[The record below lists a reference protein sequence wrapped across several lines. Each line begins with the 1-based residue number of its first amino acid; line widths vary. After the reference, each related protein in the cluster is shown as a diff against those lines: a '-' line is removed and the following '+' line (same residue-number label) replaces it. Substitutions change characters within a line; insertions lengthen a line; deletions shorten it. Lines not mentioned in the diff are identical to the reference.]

1 MTATS
6 HKWDKLSP
14 REFQQLQELA
24 SYSTRKL
31 QDVLQDFCAPHASPK
46 FNPDGDIDYDG
57 FRCFLDAF
65 LDCETPVDLAKH
77 LFVSFLK
84 PNVTQ
89 SQLHGKALNQMAA
102 ISSTTACAAVTS
114 HTKGSIPNISSIAEI
129 AAPAASEAR
138 HTFVEKIHGI
148 TDKLHSLSGHLTHDP
163 SKTGSVHPMVTVTPS
178 PLASG
183 PSIFQSSAAARRS
196 VDSSPSHS
204 QANHSQMSRN
214 SSKKSNNSVNCKIDT
229 DIKLLARKLS
239 HFDPLTLKV
248 PLKDVVCYLSLLEAG
263 RPEDKLEFMFRL
275 YDTDGNGVLDT
286 AEMDAIVN
294 QMMAVAEYLGW
305 DVSELRPILQDMM
318 VEIDYDADGTV
329 SLEEWQRGG
338 LTTIPLLVLLGV
350 DNTALKED
358 GIHVW
363 RLKHFSKPAYCNLC
377 LNMLV
382 GLGKKGLCCVLCKY
396 TVHERCVQR
405 APPSCI
411 TTYVKTKKAKGG
423 GDMLHHW
430 VDGNCYG
437 RCSKCRKRI
446 KAYHGI
452 TGLTCRWCH
461 MMLHNRCASSVK
473 KECTLGE
480 YADLIIPPTAICP
493 AVLDRQRS
501 VNQANKATHFQITPP
516 SESSCPLL
524 VFVNPKSGGRQGDRI
539 LRKFQYM
546 LNPRQVYDLSKG
558 GPKEGLTLFKDM
570 PNFKVICCGGD
581 GTVGWVLEA
590 MDSIELAT
598 QPAIGVIPLGTGND
612 LARCLRWGGG
622 YEGENIPKLMDKIK
636 RSSIVMLDRWS
647 IEVTNAAPVA
657 EILRPKV
664 TLHSNMQKVI
674 ELSQSVV
681 VEKALFEKFEE
692 FHRSTSVCTNMCSGS
707 SSKQE
712 HMTTTAST
720 SSMSSSITTATE
732 YATDAVGSGM
742 RGTSVGGAGGGIAGN
757 GGGGGSGGGNVG
769 RATKSISMSTFETKR
784 TLTTLSNSSSS
795 CSSTSTIIR
804 QQKQQQQH
812 EEQERQRE
820 RRERTQSEDL
830 QSPGTP
836 QKPEMAKSVDGDA
849 IDDASNNNNN
859 SSNNNNDND
868 KTNNRVVN
876 RTERHSIHAPAVATD
891 IPNNPAAGQK
901 SEVEAAMAP
910 EQLQTPPSAK
920 SISTPTERENIEL
933 SAASMKAT
941 TAATVSTT
949 PDTTAPTAPI
959 SHISN
964 EVELAAAAVAAA
976 GVSTAA
982 DSSTVPNTPLSPTS
996 PLPISSASPKYSPTP
1011 SGTAGAPEAETLAA
1025 DAEPTTP
1032 STLTSS
1038 GSAAAKSQT
1047 VISLPKQ
1054 IKVQPEKDC
1063 TVPYNIINNYFS
1075 VGVDAAICVKF
1086 HLEREKNPHKFNSR
1100 MKNKLWYFEYATSE
1114 TFAASCKNLH
1124 ENIEIVCDGVSLNL
1138 ANGPHLQGVA
1148 LLNIPYTHGG
1158 SNLWGEHLSQ
1168 KRIRKSAGPFRKG
1181 KKLKSSD
1188 KELSATSFTSVDL
1201 SVATQDFGDRLIEVI
1216 GLENCLHMGQVRT
1229 GLRASGRRLAQC
1241 SEVIIKT
1248 KKTFPMQIDGEPWM
1262 QVPCTIKVTHKNQ
1275 VPMLM
1280 APRSE
1285 KGRGFFNLLCS

>member
-1 MTATS
+1 MNIGIAAP
-6 HKWDKLSP
+6 KWDKLSP
-14 REFQQLQELA
+14 REFLQLQELA

-31 QDVLQDFCAPHASPK
+31 QDVLREFSSPSAATTPK
-46 FNPDGDIDYDG
+46 CIPDGDIDFDG
-57 FRCFLDAF
+57 FRRFLDAF
-65 LDCETPVDLAKH
+65 LDCEAPLDLAKH

-89 SQLHGKALNQMAA
+89 AQLHGRALNQMAA
-102 ISSTTACAAVTS
+102 ISSTAACAPVTS
-114 HTKGSIPNISSIAEI
+114 HTKGSIPNINSIAELMPQCSGSGGGI
-129 AAPAASEAR
+129 GGPGGVAGGEGHAQTRSS
-138 HTFVEKIHGI
+138 FVDKIHGI
-148 TDKLHSLSGHLTHDP
+148 TDKLHHSLGGHLSHDP
-163 SKTGSVHPMVTVTPS
+163 SKTGSVHPMLTVTPS

-183 PSIFQSSAAARRS
+183 PSMFQASNPARRS

-204 QANHSQMSRN
+204 ATNHSQMSRN
-214 SSKKSNNSVNCKIDT
+214 SSKKSNNSVNCKIDA

-275 YDTDGNGVLDT
+275 YDTDSNGVLDT

-305 DVSELRPILQDMM
+305 DVSELRPILQEMM

-329 SLEEWQRGG
+329 SLDEWQRGG
-338 LTTIPLLVLLGV
+338 MTTIPLLVLLGV
-350 DNTALKED
+350 DSTTLKED

-396 TVHERCVQR
+396 TVHERCVQH
-405 APPSCI
+405 APASCI
-411 TTYVKTKKAKGG
+411 TTYVKSKKPKCG
-423 GDMLHHW
+423 GDLLHHW
-430 VDGNCYG
+430 VEGNCYG

-480 YADLIIPPTAICP
+480 YAELIVPPTAICP

-501 VNQANKATHFQITPP
+501 VNQAHKKSQMHHHQATHFQITPP
-516 SESSCPLL
+516 DELSCPLL

-558 GPKEGLTLFKDM
+558 GPKEGLTLFKDL
-570 PNFKVICCGGD
+570 PRFRVICCGGD

-590 MDSIELAT
+590 MDSIELAS

-622 YEGENIPKLMDKIK
+622 YEGENIPKLMEKF
-636 RSSIVMLDRWS
+636 RRATTVMLDRWS
-647 IEVTNAAPVA
+647 IEVTNTPNSD
-657 EILRPKV
+657 ELRPKV

-681 VEKALFEKFEE
+681 VDKSLMERFEE
-692 FHRSTSVCTNMCSGS
+692 IQRQSKQAATAASSTSIMMASETETEMETETATMEFGNS
-707 SSKQE
+707 
-712 HMTTTAST
+712 TTTR
-720 SSMSSSITTATE
+720 TTT
-732 YATDAVGSGM
+732 
-742 RGTSVGGAGGGIAGN
+742 
-757 GGGGGSGGGNVG
+757 
-769 RATKSISMSTFETKR
+769 TKSISMSTFETQCLQKTLR
-784 TLTTLSNSSSS
+784 TTTLSSSSS
-795 CSSTSTIIR
+795 NTSTGSPCNGNQDAETEVDAEVR
-804 QQKQQQQH
+804 EKSMLRMRSGETEKQSLETLLLQHKQQMQQKQQQQQQQGATSEAAQEAAAATPVGNNQSDNNSQRNKQNNILKQQITLSLDLSDH
-812 EEQERQRE
+812 EDEAGNEGDGGRGD
-820 RRERTQSEDL
+820 S
-830 QSPGTP
+830 
-836 QKPEMAKSVDGDA
+836 DGDA
-849 IDDASNNNNN
+849 VGSN
-859 SSNNNNDND
+859 
-868 KTNNRVVN
+868 
-876 RTERHSIHAPAVATD
+876 SIPA
-891 IPNNPAAGQK
+891 
-901 SEVEAAMAP
+901 
-910 EQLQTPPSAK
+910 TP
-920 SISTPTERENIEL
+920 IT
-933 SAASMKAT
+933 
-941 TAATVSTT
+941 
-949 PDTTAPTAPI
+949 
-959 SHISN
+959 
-964 EVELAAAAVAAA
+964 
-976 GVSTAA
+976 
-982 DSSTVPNTPLSPTS
+982 
-996 PLPISSASPKYSPTP
+996 
-1011 SGTAGAPEAETLAA
+1011 
-1025 DAEPTTP
+1025 PTTP
-1032 STLTSS
+1032 NASS
-1038 GSAAAKSQT
+1038 SVPQQQQQLQQPQQQQQHLQFEQQQK
-1047 VISLPKQ
+1047 P
-1054 IKVQPEKDC
+1054 IKVQSDKDC

-1124 ENIEIVCDGVSLNL
+1124 ESIEIVCDGVALDL

-1168 KRIRKSAGPFRKG
+1168 KRIRKSAGPFGKS
-1181 KKLKSSD
+1181 KKLRAGD
-1188 KELSATSFTSVDL
+1188 KEFSATSFNSVDL
-1201 SVATQDFGDRLIEVI
+1201 SVAIQDIGDRLIEVI

-1262 QVPCTIKVTHKNQ
+1262 QMPCTIKVTHKNQ

>member
-1 MTATS
+1 MNIGIA

-14 REFQQLQELA
+14 REFLQLQELA

-31 QDVLQDFCAPHASPK
+31 QDVLQEFCAPSATATPK
-46 FNPDGDIDYDG
+46 CIPDGDIDFDG
-57 FRCFLDAF
+57 FRRFLDAF
-65 LDCETPVDLAKH
+65 LDCETPLDLAKH

-89 SQLHGKALNQMAA
+89 AQLHGKALNQMAA
-102 ISSTTACAAVTS
+102 ISSTAACAPVTS
-114 HTKGSIPNISSIAEI
+114 HTKGSIPNINSIAELMPQCSI
-129 AAPAASEAR
+129 VGAGDAPNQAQAR
-138 HTFVEKIHGI
+138 TSFVDKIHGI
-148 TDKLHSLSGHLTHDP
+148 TDKLQHSLALGGHLTHDP
-163 SKTGSVHPMVTVTPS
+163 SKTGNVHPMLTVTPS

-183 PSIFQSSAAARRS
+183 PSMFQANNAARRS

-204 QANHSQMSRN
+204 QTNHSQMSRN

-229 DIKLLARKLS
+229 DIKLLTRKLS

-275 YDTDGNGVLDT
+275 YDTDSNGVLDT

-305 DVSELRPILQDMM
+305 DVSELRPILQEMM

-338 LTTIPLLVLLGV
+338 MTTIPLLVLLGV
-350 DNTALKED
+350 DSTTLKED

-396 TVHERCVQR
+396 TVHERCVQH
-405 APPSCI
+405 APASCI
-411 TTYVKTKKAKGG
+411 TTYVKSKKPKCG
-423 GDMLHHW
+423 GDLLHHW
-430 VDGNCYG
+430 VEGNCYG

-480 YADLIIPPTAICP
+480 FAELIVPPTAICP

-501 VNQANKATHFQITPP
+501 VNQAHKKSQMHHHHQATHFQITPP
-516 SESSCPLL
+516 DELSCPLL

-590 MDSIELAT
+590 MDSIELVT

-622 YEGENIPKLMDKIK
+622 YEGENIPKLMEKIK
-636 RSSIVMLDRWS
+636 RASTVMLDRWS
-647 IEVTNAAPVA
+647 IEVTNNPPV
-657 EILRPKV
+657 EELRPKV

-681 VEKALFEKFEE
+681 VDKSLIERFEE
-692 FHRSTSVCTNMCSGS
+692 IQRQSFSGTTDNIAAAGTETDTAATATSIMMATEYS
-707 SSKQE
+707 QD
-712 HMTTTAST
+712 MTTT
-720 SSMSSSITTATE
+720 TATGMGTGTGHDE
-732 YATDAVGSGM
+732 VAAEVAVESAT
-742 RGTSVGGAGGGIAGN
+742 RTTT
-757 GGGGGSGGGNVG
+757 
-769 RATKSISMSTFETKR
+769 TKSISMSTFETRRMHK
-784 TLTTLSNSSSS
+784 TLTATLSSSS
-795 CSSTSTIIR
+795 SNSNTSSSSGSATGSINTNLP
-804 QQKQQQQH
+804 QQCQQQQQQQQQEMGSPMGKGVLFPLTRTDVTEKQSLETLLVQHKQQQQKLAAEAEAAATAAAAVAAATTAMSD
-812 EEQERQRE
+812 EEAAENN
-820 RRERTQSEDL
+820 QSDNNSQSNKPYNIVKQQIILSLDL
-830 QSPGTP
+830 SDKCETYGN
-836 QKPEMAKSVDGDA
+836 
-849 IDDASNNNNN
+849 SNDISNN
-859 SSNNNNDND
+859 SSNNNNNIEQQH
-868 KTNNRVVN
+868 RQGQ
-876 RTERHSIHAPAVATD
+876 VAST
-891 IPNNPAAGQK
+891 P
-901 SEVEAAMAP
+901 
-910 EQLQTPPSAK
+910 QTPKTP
-920 SISTPTERENIEL
+920 ITPPTPT
-933 SAASMKAT
+933 AATAATATTPTAATPTAT
-941 TAATVSTT
+941 TA
-949 PDTTAPTAPI
+949 
-959 SHISN
+959 
-964 EVELAAAAVAAA
+964 
-976 GVSTAA
+976 
-982 DSSTVPNTPLSPTS
+982 
-996 PLPISSASPKYSPTP
+996 
-1011 SGTAGAPEAETLAA
+1011 
-1025 DAEPTTP
+1025 
-1032 STLTSS
+1032 TSS
-1038 GSAAAKSQT
+1038 SNIPQK
-1047 VISLPKQ
+1047 P
-1054 IKVQPEKDC
+1054 IKVQSDKDC

-1124 ENIEIVCDGVSLNL
+1124 ENIEIVCDGVALDL

-1168 KRIRKSAGPFRKG
+1168 KRIRKSAGPFGKS

-1188 KELSATSFTSVDL
+1188 KEFSATSFNSVDL
-1201 SVATQDFGDRLIEVI
+1201 SVAIQDFGDRLIEVI

-1262 QVPCTIKVTHKNQ
+1262 QMPCTIKVTHKNQ

-1285 KGRGFFNLLCS
+1285 KGRGFFNMLCS

>member
-1 MTATS
+1 MNIGIA

-14 REFQQLQELA
+14 REFLQLQELA

-31 QDVLQDFCAPHASPK
+31 QDVLQEFCAPSSSATPK
-46 FNPDGDIDYDG
+46 GIPDGDIDFDG
-57 FRCFLDAF
+57 FRRFLDAF
-65 LDCETPVDLAKH
+65 LDCETPLDLAKH

-89 SQLHGKALNQMAA
+89 AQLHGKALNQMAA
-102 ISSTTACAAVTS
+102 ISSTAACAPVTS
-114 HTKGSIPNISSIAEI
+114 HTKGSIPNINSIAELMPQCSMVGDVQ
-129 AAPAASEAR
+129 AQAR
-138 HTFVEKIHGI
+138 SSFVDKIHGI
-148 TDKLHSLSGHLTHDP
+148 TDKLQHTLALGGHLTHDP
-163 SKTGSVHPMVTVTPS
+163 SKTGCVHPMLTVTPS
-178 PLASG
+178 PMASG
-183 PSIFQSSAAARRS
+183 PSMFQANNAARRS

-204 QANHSQMSRN
+204 QTNHSQMSRN

-229 DIKLLARKLS
+229 DIKLLTRKLS
-239 HFDPLTLKV
+239 HFDPLALKV

-275 YDTDGNGVLDT
+275 YDTDSNGVLDT

-305 DVSELRPILQDMM
+305 DVSELRPILQEMM

-329 SLEEWQRGG
+329 SLDEWQRGG
-338 LTTIPLLVLLGV
+338 MTTIPLLVLLGV
-350 DNTALKED
+350 DSTTLKED

-396 TVHERCVQR
+396 TVHERCVQH
-405 APPSCI
+405 APASCI
-411 TTYVKTKKAKGG
+411 TTYVKSKKPKCGA
-423 GDMLHHW
+423 DLLHHW
-430 VDGNCYG
+430 VEGNCYG

-480 YADLIIPPTAICP
+480 FAELIVPPTAICP

-501 VNQANKATHFQITPP
+501 VNQAHKATHFQITPP
-516 SESSCPLL
+516 DELSCPLL

-558 GPKEGLTLFKDM
+558 GPKEGLTLFKDL

-590 MDSIELAT
+590 MDSIELVS

-622 YEGENIPKLMDKIK
+622 YEGENIPKLMEKIK
-636 RSSIVMLDRWS
+636 RASTVMLDRWS
-647 IEVTNAAPVA
+647 IEVTNNPPI
-657 EILRPKV
+657 EELRPKV

-681 VEKALFEKFEE
+681 VDKSVIERFEE
-692 FHRSTSVCTNMCSGS
+692 IQRQNF
-707 SSKQE
+707 
-712 HMTTTAST
+712 
-720 SSMSSSITTATE
+720 MSSVTADNMATATTPTATAPTTPTTATAATATATATSIMMASSTE
-732 YATDAVGSGM
+732 YTQDMTRTVGQDVGHVV
-742 RGTSVGGAGGGIAGN
+742 VGGEELVTVDSAT
-757 GGGGGSGGGNVG
+757 
-769 RATKSISMSTFETKR
+769 RTTTTKSISMSTFETRRMQK
-784 TLTTLSNSSSS
+784 TLTATLSSSS
-795 CSSTSTIIR
+795 SNSNNSNTASSSSGSATGSINTNLP
-804 QQKQQQQH
+804 QQCQQQQQQQQQLLEGLPAKAVLFPLTRTDVTEKQSLETLLVQHKQQQQQQQKLAA
-812 EEQERQRE
+812 EAEAAVAATTKEVAATE
-820 RRERTQSEDL
+820 NNQSDNNSQCNKPYNIVKQQIILSLDL
-830 QSPGTP
+830 SNKCETY
-836 QKPEMAKSVDGDA
+836 SNSNN
-849 IDDASNNNNN
+849 SNNNNN
-859 SSNNNNDND
+859 N
-868 KTNNRVVN
+868 
-876 RTERHSIHAPAVATD
+876 
-891 IPNNPAAGQK
+891 
-901 SEVEAAMAP
+901 
-910 EQLQTPPSAK
+910 EQLQQNRQRQVASNPQTPITPLTPP
-920 SISTPTERENIEL
+920 TPT
-933 SAASMKAT
+933 
-941 TAATVSTT
+941 
-949 PDTTAPTAPI
+949 
-959 SHISN
+959 
-964 EVELAAAAVAAA
+964 AAAAA
-976 GVSTAA
+976 T
-982 DSSTVPNTPLSPTS
+982 T
-996 PLPISSASPKYSPTP
+996 
-1011 SGTAGAPEAETLAA
+1011 
-1025 DAEPTTP
+1025 PTTP
-1032 STLTSS
+1032 TATPAATAMPTTPTTATSS
-1038 GSAAAKSQT
+1038 SNIPQK
-1047 VISLPKQ
+1047 P
-1054 IKVQPEKDC
+1054 IKVQSDKDC

-1124 ENIEIVCDGVSLNL
+1124 ENIEIVCDGVALDL

-1168 KRIRKSAGPFRKG
+1168 KRIRKSAGPFGKT

-1188 KELSATSFTSVDL
+1188 KEFSATSFNSVDL
-1201 SVATQDFGDRLIEVI
+1201 SVAIQDFGDRLIEVI

-1262 QVPCTIKVTHKNQ
+1262 QMPCTIKVTHKNQ

-1285 KGRGFFNLLCS
+1285 KGRGFFNMLCS

>member
-1 MTATS
+1 MNIGIAAP
-6 HKWDKLSP
+6 KWDKLSP
-14 REFQQLQELA
+14 REFLQLQELA

-31 QDVLQDFCAPHASPK
+31 QDVLREFCSPSASATPK
-46 FNPDGDIDYDG
+46 CIPDGDIDFDG
-57 FRCFLDAF
+57 FRRFLDAF
-65 LDCETPVDLAKH
+65 LDCEAPLDLAKH

-89 SQLHGKALNQMAA
+89 AQLHGRALNQMAA
-102 ISSTTACAAVTS
+102 ISSTAACAPVTS
-114 HTKGSIPNISSIAEI
+114 HTKGSIPNINSIAELMPQCSGGGG
-129 AAPAASEAR
+129 AGGGVAGGEGHAQTRSS
-138 HTFVEKIHGI
+138 FVDKIHGI
-148 TDKLHSLSGHLTHDP
+148 TDKLHHSLGGHLSHDP
-163 SKTGSVHPMVTVTPS
+163 SKTGSVHPMLTVTPS

-183 PSIFQSSAAARRS
+183 PSMFQANNPARRS

-204 QANHSQMSRN
+204 ATNHSQMSRN
-214 SSKKSNNSVNCKIDT
+214 SSKKSNNSVNCKIDGET
-229 DIKLLARKLS
+229 HPCTFTPTHSLTHLLPPFLPADIKLLARKLS

-275 YDTDGNGVLDT
+275 YDTDSNGVLDT

-305 DVSELRPILQDMM
+305 DVSELRPILQEMM

-329 SLEEWQRGG
+329 SLDEWQRGG
-338 LTTIPLLVLLGV
+338 MTTIPLLVLLGV
-350 DNTALKED
+350 DSTTLKED

-396 TVHERCVQR
+396 TVHERCVQH
-405 APPSCI
+405 APASCI
-411 TTYVKTKKAKGG
+411 TTYVKSKKPKCG
-423 GDMLHHW
+423 GDLLHHW
-430 VDGNCYG
+430 VEGNCYG

-480 YADLIIPPTAICP
+480 YSELIVPPTAICP

-501 VNQANKATHFQITPP
+501 VNQAHKATHFQITPP
-516 SESSCPLL
+516 DELSCPLL

-558 GPKEGLTLFKDM
+558 GPKEGLTLFKDL
-570 PNFKVICCGGD
+570 PRFKVICCGGD

-622 YEGENIPKLMDKIK
+622 YEGENIPKLMEKI
-636 RSSIVMLDRWS
+636 RRASTVMLDRWS
-647 IEVTNAAPVA
+647 IEVTNSPPSD
-657 EILRPKV
+657 ELRPKV

-681 VEKALFEKFEE
+681 VDKSLIERFEE
-692 FHRSTSVCTNMCSGS
+692 IQRQSKHLSGTAASTTSIMMATEMEMATATAEFGS
-707 SSKQE
+707 S
-712 HMTTTAST
+712 TTTT
-720 SSMSSSITTATE
+720 KTTT
-732 YATDAVGSGM
+732 
-742 RGTSVGGAGGGIAGN
+742 
-757 GGGGGSGGGNVG
+757 
-769 RATKSISMSTFETKR
+769 TKSISMSTFETQK
-784 TLTTLSNSSSS
+784 TLRTTLSSSSSNSSSGS
-795 CSSTSTIIR
+795 HPE
-804 QQKQQQQH
+804 QHQQQQ
-812 EEQERQRE
+812 Q
-820 RRERTQSEDL
+820 QSE
-830 QSPGTP
+830 
-836 QKPEMAKSVDGDA
+836 
-849 IDDASNNNNN
+849 
-859 SSNNNNDND
+859 
-868 KTNNRVVN
+868 
-876 RTERHSIHAPAVATD
+876 TD
-891 IPNNPAAGQK
+891 
-901 SEVEAAMAP
+901 
-910 EQLQTPPSAK
+910 
-920 SISTPTERENIEL
+920 
-933 SAASMKAT
+933 
-941 TAATVSTT
+941 
-949 PDTTAPTAPI
+949 
-959 SHISN
+959 
-964 EVELAAAAVAAA
+964 
-976 GVSTAA
+976 
-982 DSSTVPNTPLSPTS
+982 
-996 PLPISSASPKYSPTP
+996 
-1011 SGTAGAPEAETLAA
+1011 EAETETDARQRSLATERQSLETLLLQHKQQLLQHQDRGLEQQLQGVLA
-1025 DAEPTTP
+1025 SDAGQEAATATPFGNNQGDNNSQRNKQNNILKQQITLSLDLSDPEDDGNNSTDRERPQPPSSPHSPVTPTTP
-1032 STLTSS
+1032 NASS
-1038 GSAAAKSQT
+1038 SQQQQQPH
-1047 VISLPKQ
+1047 LQFEEQQQQQQKP
-1054 IKVQPEKDC
+1054 IKVQSDKDC

-1124 ENIEIVCDGVSLNL
+1124 ESIEIVCDGVALDL

-1168 KRIRKSAGPFRKG
+1168 KRIRKSAGPFGKS
-1181 KKLKSSD
+1181 KKLRAGD
-1188 KELSATSFTSVDL
+1188 KEFSATSFNSVDL
-1201 SVATQDFGDRLIEVI
+1201 SVAIQDIGDRLIEVI

-1262 QVPCTIKVTHKNQ
+1262 QMPCTIKVTHKNQ